1 MGRALT
7 LRKQDRKESGLC
19 GFRGISQGF
28 CLALD
33 LVKLINCFCKDNFL
47 VALEHFSFYYVCT
60 CVGMCLSDQICT
72 DISTLFLEDRAQ
84 CLCFFLSLCTLEEDV
99 LFKTGTNLLSQSS

>member
-19 GFRGISQGF
+19 GFRGISQDF
-28 CLALD
+28 CLPLD
-33 LVKLINCFCKDNFL
+33 LVKLINCFRKDNFF

-60 CVGMCLSDQICT
+60 CVGIYLSHQICT
-72 DISTLFLEDRAQ
+72 DISTLLLENRAQ
-84 CLCFFLSLCTLEEDV
+84 CLCFFITLH
-99 LFKTGTNLLSQSS
+99 S